1 MNEKIKVSRFKQ
13 LKKVLVV
20 DDERLTR
27 DVASKVLNR
36 YLGCDVYTASNGGDA
51 LDLLDS
57 HTFDLLIAD
66 LAMPGISGVELIKTV
81 RVIKPNT
88 CIMVV
93 TGNANESDIKDVNDA
108 GINQVIYK
116 PFKISDLVE
125 KVKNILEKKEQ
136 VTNFA

>member
-1 MNEKIKVSRFKQ
+1 MSRFKQ
-13 LKKVLVV
+13 HKKVLVV

-81 RVIKPNT
+81 RLIKPDT
-88 CIMVV
+88 CIMVI
-93 TGNANESDIKDVNDA
+93 TGNANDNDIKDVNDA
-108 GINQVIYK
+108 GINQIIYK
-116 PFKISDLVE
+116 PFKISDLLE
-125 KVKNILEKKEQ
+125 RVKDILTEKEQ
-136 VTNFA
+136 VINFT